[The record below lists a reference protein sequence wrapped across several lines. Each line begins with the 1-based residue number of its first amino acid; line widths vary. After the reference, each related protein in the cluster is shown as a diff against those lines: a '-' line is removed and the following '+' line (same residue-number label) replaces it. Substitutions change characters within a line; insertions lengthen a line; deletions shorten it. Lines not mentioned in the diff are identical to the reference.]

1 MNIFSGCFE
10 SILVKK
16 IDKLFNYFRYVDD
29 IFISNKKDYNVEYM
43 FIKISNLFPNLK
55 KITLIEIKENK
66 VSLIVYIFFDFNVA
80 TFLQKY

>member
-10 SILVKK
+10 SILFKN

-66 VSLIVYIFFDFNVA
+66 VSLIVYIFFYFNVA